1 MTRRTRSAYDR
12 WAGSYDSDPN
22 PQTALEEAD
31 VLEVLSKLP
40 PGRVLDAACGTGRYL
55 IRLAEQ
61 RRSTAGCDFSLP
73 MLRRARHRAPN
84 ASLFAAD
91 LADPLPLVSGAFSAV
106 LCTQT
111 LKHLPELEPTLREF
125 HRVLGTR
132 GMLTFTVTHPEMVW
146 DGYEMREEPDFILS
160 RESDIFH
167 HASSVYRAALRATG
181 FDLVEWRDIRVGE
194 SIRPYLTETSY
205 EVVQGRPQVLLV
217 SARKGATVAS

>member
-1 MTRRTRSAYDR
+1 MKHRWLRLLITDAPAGAAQRSERFPVRGGSGRSATPV
-12 WAGSYDSDPN
+12 SD
-22 PQTALEEAD
+22 
-31 VLEVLSKLP
+31 
-40 PGRVLDAACGTGRYL
+40 
-55 IRLAEQ
+55 
-61 RRSTAGCDFSLP
+61 
-73 MLRRARHRAPN
+73 
-84 ASLFAAD
+84 
-91 LADPLPLVSGAFSAV
+91 AFSAV

-111 LKHLPELEPTLREF
+111 LKHLPELEPTLAEF

-167 HASSVYRAALRATG
+167 HTSSAYRAALRATG
-181 FDLVEWRDIRVGE
+181 FDLVEWRDIRVGT
-194 SIRPYLTETSY
+194 SIRPYLTESSY